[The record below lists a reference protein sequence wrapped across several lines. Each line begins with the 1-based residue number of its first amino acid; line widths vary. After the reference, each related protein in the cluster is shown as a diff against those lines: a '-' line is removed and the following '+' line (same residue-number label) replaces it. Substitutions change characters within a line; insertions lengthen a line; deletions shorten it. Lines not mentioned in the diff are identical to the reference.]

1 MLAGID
7 MGYMINH
14 AMFQRNGR
22 VGYVL
27 KPLALRSPD
36 KTELARRTEH
46 ALVVTVCTLS
56 SFMFRFTHTGGVSRS
71 FQRSSCPVP
80 RIRKGVKY

>member
-46 ALVVTVCTLS
+46 ALVVTVGTLS
-56 SFMFRFTHTGGVSRS
+56 SLMFSVY
-71 FQRSSCPVP
+71 SCWRCLDHLSAAVAPCQ
-80 RIRKGVKY
+80 G